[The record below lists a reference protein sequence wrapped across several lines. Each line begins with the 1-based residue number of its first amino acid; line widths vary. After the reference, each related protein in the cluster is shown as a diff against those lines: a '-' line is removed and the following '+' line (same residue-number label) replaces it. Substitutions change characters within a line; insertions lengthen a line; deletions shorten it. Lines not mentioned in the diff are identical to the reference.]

1 MREARGVV
9 RPVITPLSI
18 STPSQMQAREGRICP
33 LWQERSGVAR
43 HVIQQRAAERDLT
56 QYRENDSRIQWL
68 RIACDV
74 QWEEYECLE
83 RRCDCAQQS
92 RDELRVLGARTWRCG
107 IVLVLVF
114 AALSMSNVLFAG
126 GGPGL
131 PRHGRGRSL
140 IQWATLYAFCPYER
154 VTHFGCGSRSQSS
167 AFSFKQNEKPFELV
181 RHTSEGD
188 RVEAQRPGDLAE
200 VLAH

>member
-9 RPVITPLSI
+9 RPVIAPLSMD
-18 STPSQMQAREGRICP
+18 TPSQMQAREGGIRP
-33 LWQERSGVAR
+33 LWQGRSGVAR
-43 HVIQQRAAERDLT
+43 HVIQRRAPERELT
-56 QYRENDSRIQWL
+56 QYRENNPWMKWL
-68 RIACDV
+68 RVACAV
-74 QWEEYECLE
+74 QWEEDERLE

-114 AALSMSNVLFAG
+114 AALSMSKVLFAG

-131 PRHGRGRSL
+131 PGHGRGRSL
-140 IQWATLYAFCPYER
+140 IQWASLQTFCPDER
-154 VTHFGCGSRSQSS
+154 VAHFGCGSRSQSS
-167 AFSFKQNEKPFELV
+167 AFSFEQNEKPFELV
-181 RHTSEGD
+181 RRTRECD